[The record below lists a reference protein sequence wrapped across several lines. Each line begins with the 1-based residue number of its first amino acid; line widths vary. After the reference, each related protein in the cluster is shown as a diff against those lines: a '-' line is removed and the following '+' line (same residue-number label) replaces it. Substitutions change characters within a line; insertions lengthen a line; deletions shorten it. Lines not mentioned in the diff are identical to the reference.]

1 MVSRF
6 TERDNVRDRARG
18 QSASYAP
25 TTRNQRREP
34 NRFVQEVKKFGNNA
48 GQMGSNFSGALQNN
62 PVTNTIQKGVNY
74 GREKMLP
81 GLVGAGLAGIKDVFN
96 NQIMNSQNRNYF
108 GGNMLHN
115 KIPDNVRESMMT
127 QKNQDFYDK
136 YINLASMAQD
146 TKKRDEYLKTAE
158 TARTNSQNTAR
169 LNYALSQ
176 IDDNSDNEYMNSAG
190 LPSYSQDLFG
200 EGQGRLNMDAF
211 REAMGRGEGILGG
224 LSEEDRNGE
233 VIDSYSQ
240 QTFRPNMADVA
251 GPVIYP
257 QDKPINTDMSKNK
270 AYNDLNQAEIDY
282 LMGRKDSITDEE
294 MNIPEPFDD
303 SAREQGI
310 MDQQYQSPIGPRDNP
325 FRRPNMMDVSGRGIN
340 RGLFPYPGYDRELVG
355 LEQQGRGELPN
366 PNAENL
372 PYDYDLINRDFDYN
386 QSNKD
391 RVDNYRLDQILGRM
405 RPEEVEEVGIF
416 SARDR

>member
-34 NRFVQEVKKFGNNA
+34 NRFVQGVKNFGNDA
-48 GQMGSNFSGALQNN
+48 GQMGSDFSGVLQNN
-62 PVTNTIQKGVNY
+62 PVTNTIQKGVDY
-74 GREKMLP
+74 GRDNIMEKFPSLM
-81 GLVGAGLAGIKDVFN
+81 GAAMTGVKSVARTAGMFG
-96 NQIMNSQNRNYF
+96 QNRKYF
-108 GGNMLHN
+108 DGNWLDD
-115 KIPDNVRESMMT
+115 KIPDNVIDSMMT
-127 QKNQDFYDK
+127 QKDKDFYDK
-136 YINLASMAQD
+136 YMMLAEREQD
-146 TKKRDEYLKTAE
+146 RTRKDEYLATAKTAKRN
-158 TARTNSQNTAR
+158 AQNTGR

-176 IDDNSDNEYMNSAG
+176 IDPDNEYINSAG

-200 EGQGRLNMDAF
+200 EGYGRLNMDAF
-211 REAMGRGEGILGG
+211 REAMGMGEGILGG

-233 VIDSYSQ
+233 VLENYAQ

-251 GPVIYP
+251 GPAGP
-257 QDKPINTDMSKNK
+257 GSGPIFYDRSEE
-270 AYNDLNQAEIDY
+270 LEDY
-282 LMGRKDSITDEE
+282 EDDPNSPRPRQEDNYVEDDFGAFYTDENTLAE
-294 MNIPEPFDD
+294 PNPMPFDD
-303 SAREQGI
+303 SNREQGI

-340 RGLFPYPGYDRELVG
+340 RGLFPYPGYNDPVNI
-355 LEQQGRGELPN
+355 EQFGRGEI
-366 PNAENL
+366 
-372 PYDYDLINRDFDYN
+372 PYGFDYN

-405 RPEEVEEVGIF
+405 RPEEEVEEEVGIF